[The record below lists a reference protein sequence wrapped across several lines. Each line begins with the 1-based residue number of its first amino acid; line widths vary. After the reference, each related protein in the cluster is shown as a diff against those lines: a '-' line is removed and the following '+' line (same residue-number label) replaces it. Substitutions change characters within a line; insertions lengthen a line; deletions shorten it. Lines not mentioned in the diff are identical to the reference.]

1 VSLSKSVD
9 ISSKNLLARQITTM
23 LRFSGL
29 DFSSEEIKK
38 SIILIKSKDPVNVA
52 EAVSRIPGVDYTA
65 IVESVSSNYEDVVN
79 SIVKAGVKLI
89 YPGETFNVKVNVK
102 SSLPYLSRD
111 IEFATCAKIVGELG
125 EKNVRLDKKNPS
137 KTIYAEVED
146 EIAYI
151 FYYKY
156 DGPGGVPVGSKG
168 KALCVLF
175 GDNNSA
181 VSSWLM
187 IRQGI
192 FPHFLFF
199 DAIPY
204 FDHSNVKRIITIATL
219 LREFLPVRRY
229 SITALRIGSIIKK
242 LRQVCSSEI
251 LPYVL
256 NRMTMR
262 ITSAY
267 ANKIGVSIIA
277 IGESLE
283 KSNLQTIKDLI
294 EISSN
299 YNKQILFPLIGLNEK
314 EIINYS
320 KKIGIFKFAKEK
332 KLEMGSTKIDR
343 KAIIMVESKLEIDKL
358 VEEVLSKAILINLD
372 KGFDDI
378 HNILNNYFSQ
388 KLES

>member
-1 VSLSKSVD
+1 
-9 ISSKNLLARQITTM
+9 M